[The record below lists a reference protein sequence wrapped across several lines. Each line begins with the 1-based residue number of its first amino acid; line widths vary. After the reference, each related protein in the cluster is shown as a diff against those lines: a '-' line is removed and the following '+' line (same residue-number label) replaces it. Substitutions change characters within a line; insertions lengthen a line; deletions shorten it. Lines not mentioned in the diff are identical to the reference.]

1 MWEEVLWS
9 PDAVGKEEHLRTD
22 EQEAHYATQ
31 DYATEERVGVGGT
44 YSLCALAI
52 KCIIPI
58 AAFRKNMNNGHYLT
72 VQAQ

>member
-1 MWEEVLWS
+1 MWEEVPWS

-31 DYATEERVGVGGT
+31 DYATE